1 MKLIRLLLIILLFLL
16 TISLSAQLKEFEIR
30 EIPAPAGISLIMDH
44 PDCAQLVIHSQ
55 IVGLRFD
62 SNMAGIR
69 EQRHLPREDKYL
81 IFITPVR
88 QIITVKAS
96 GFIENQLGSTFEL
109 NAKERKYYV
118 INEQKQ
124 VSGSGKGSFTLD
136 SVPGGALIQIDG
148 IPGFRERTP
157 YRFRDYLAM
166 NYSLILSLEGYDDIH
181 YQLQILPDQEGS
193 EILNFSANFA
203 ELVITSNPKARIYI
217 NDVDKG
223 ETPQSF
229 EGAQNG
235 LKAGE
240 YTIVLER
247 DRYQRIEEKINLNA
261 GDKEIKRYQPEPLFT
276 EAIINSN
283 PSGSSVYLD
292 GKLLG
297 RTPLELMGED
307 NALDSGSHNLR
318 IEPQNRHFTTLER
331 RIELKPGDI
340 YSETFDHHDQ
350 RRWLSISSKENPI
363 EAYINGERNR
373 ELERGQEIL
382 LTDERAT
389 LRVTFEG
396 KDKDKYPPYTK
407 ELRILEGEH
416 HQEEVIFNAFKA
428 RLDLRSDFHDVKLQ
442 IREKESGKRVFKGMS
457 DESID
462 LFPGSYTVSASKR
475 HFHNLN
481 TEIEVNNEPTQL
493 FEFNP
498 QFKSSKPKTALT
510 ELIASG
516 GTFAAIGGAALYSWQ
531 QSEKNYTDYQEATSV
546 SDVERL
552 RKSTQKWDNI
562 TQYVLAAEIAATTW
576 LTRAVINFVKI
587 KNTEKE
593 VKRIQRFDSRL

>member
-1 MKLIRLLLIILLFLL
+1 MKLIRLILIIILFSF
-16 TISLSAQLKEFEIR
+16 TILLSAQLKEFEIR
-30 EIPAPAGISLIMDH
+30 EIPAPAGIALVMDH

-88 QIITVKAS
+88 QIVTVKAS

-136 SVPGGALIQIDG
+136 SVPGGALIQIEG
-148 IPGFRERTP
+148 IPGFREHTP

-166 NYSLILSLEGYDDIH
+166 NYEITLSLDGYDDIH
-181 YQLQILPDQEGS
+181 YRMQILPDQEDS
-193 EILNFSANFA
+193 KTLNLHANFA
-203 ELVITSNPKARIYI
+203 ELVITSTPNARLTL
-217 NDVDKG
+217 NGSDKG
-223 ETPQSF
+223 NTPQSF
-229 EGAQNG
+229 EGGQNG

-240 YTIVLER
+240 YTITLKR
-247 DRYQRIEEKINLNA
+247 DRYNDIEETVNLKI
-261 GDKEIKRYQPEPLFT
+261 GDKIIKRYQLEPLFT
-276 EAIINSN
+276 EVIINSN
-283 PSGSSVYLD
+283 PQNSSVYLD
-292 GKLLG
+292 EKLLG

-307 NALDSGSHNLR
+307 KALNSGEYTLR
-318 IEPQNRHFTTLER
+318 IVPSNSAFTAIEQRITL
-331 RIELKPGDI
+331 KSGDLF
-340 YSETFDHHDQ
+340 SQTFNHSDLS
-350 RRWLSISSKENPI
+350 RWLSLVTKEKPI

-373 ELERGQEIL
+373 DLESGQEIL
-382 LTDERAT
+382 LTDERTA
-389 LRVTFEG
+389 LRVIFAG
-396 KDKDKYPPYTK
+396 KDKDKYPPYIK
-407 ELRILEGEH
+407 ELRLLEGEH
-416 HQEEVIFNAFKA
+416 HQEEVTFNAFKA

-442 IREKESGKRVFKGMS
+442 IREKESSKRVFKGVS
-457 DESID
+457 DESIE
-462 LFPGSYTVSASKR
+462 LFPGSYTVSAKKR
-475 HFHNLN
+475 HFYNLN

-498 QFKSSKPKTALT
+498 QFKSNKPKTALV
-510 ELIASG
+510 ELITSG
-516 GTFAAIGGAALYSWQ
+516 GTFAALGGAALYSWQ

-546 SDVERL
+546 SEVQRL
-552 RKSTQKWDNI
+552 KDSTKKWDKA
-562 TQYVLAAEIAATTW
+562 TQYLSAAEIAATAW
-576 LTRAVINFVKI
+576 LSRAVINFIKI
-587 KNTEKE
+587 KNLEKE